1 MSVNRGEIAEP
12 VWVPGSR
19 VVRSKVPPGV
29 LDWLLDEASLTRRLQ
44 AVCSGP
50 FSVHVISQTW
60 DRPMM
65 NEARAL
71 NLHPGKYALVRQV
84 ELLCGDVPFVYAR
97 TIIPRKTLSGSLRR
111 LAHLQSRSLGA
122 TLFALPSM
130 RRGEVE
136 IANLRDSSRVHQLMA
151 ERGILLPPSVWARRS
166 VFHVYKKP
174 LLVSEVFLPAME
186 ELHF

>member
-1 MSVNRGEIAEP
+1 MSVNRGQIAEP

-19 VVRSKVPPGV
+19 VVRSKVPAGV
-29 LDWLLDEASLTRRLQ
+29 LNWLLDQASLTRRLQ
-44 AVCSGP
+44 TVCSGE
-50 FSVHVISQTW
+50 FRVHVISQAW
-60 DRPMM
+60 SRPMM
-65 NEARAL
+65 NEAKAL
-71 NLHPGKYALVRQV
+71 RLSPGKFALVRQV

-97 TIIPRKTLSGSLRR
+97 TVIPRKTLSGSLRR

-122 TLFALPSM
+122 TLFALPGM

-136 IANLRDSSRVHQLMA
+136 IANLRGSSRVHRLLS
-151 ERGILLPPSVWARRS
+151 ERGIILPPSVWARRS
-166 VFHVYKKP
+166 VFHVYDKP